1 MSDKVVLDASALL
14 ALIQNEKG
22 ADVVKPLLKRAVMS
36 TINVTEVLAA
46 LQRVEI
52 QPKDAILSIS
62 DVIQELIPF
71 DVEQAQCVAELQPYV
86 RHKGLSLG
94 DRACIALGLKLQAPI
109 YTADKIWGE
118 LQLDNISINII
129 R

>member
-22 ADVVKPLLKRAVMS
+22 ADVIKPLLKRAIMS
-36 TINVTEVLAA
+36 TINIAEVLTA
-46 LQRVEI
+46 LQRIEI
-52 QPKDAILSIS
+52 QPKDAIVSIG
-62 DVIQELIPF
+62 DVIQSIMPF
-71 DVEQAQCVAELQPYV
+71 DVEQAQRVAELQPYV

-94 DRACIALGLKLQAPI
+94 GRACIALGQKLQAPI

-118 LQLDNISINII
+118 LQLNNITINII